1 MPSGIMSK
9 KQTRKDATHISGIL
23 SGLLEHYRPEAGQGM
38 LRVWRLWDR
47 VVGEDIARNARPA
60 AFKGSLLL
68 VYVTSSTWLHHL
80 RFVKH
85 DIITRLNADLG
96 QPLVSDIKFKVGP
109 F

>member
-1 MPSGIMSK
+1 MGK
-9 KQTRKDATHISGIL
+9 KLEEASHIGRIL
-23 SGLLEHYRPEAGQGM
+23 PGLLDSYRPEAEQSM

-47 VVGEDIARNARPA
+47 VLGEEIARNARPA

-80 RFVKH
+80 RFVKQ
-85 DIITRLNADLG
+85 DIVRRLNDGLG
-96 QPLVSDIKFKVGP
+96 QPLVSDIKFKVGS

>member
-1 MPSGIMSK
+1 MEK
-9 KQTRKDATHISGIL
+9 KSEEASHIGGIL
-23 SGLLEHYRPEAGQGM
+23 PGLLDSYRPEAQQSM

-47 VVGEDIARNARPA
+47 VLGEEIARNARPA

-80 RFVKH
+80 RFIKQDIVK
-85 DIITRLNADLG
+85 RLNDDLG
-96 QPLVSDIKFKVGP
+96 QPLVSDIKFKVGS

>member
-1 MPSGIMSK
+1 MSK
-9 KQTRKDATHISGIL
+9 KKTLKDATHIGAIL
-23 SGLLEHYRPEAGQGM
+23 SGLLEHYRPETEQGM

-68 VYVTSSTWLHHL
+68 VNVTSSTWLHHL
-80 RFVKH
+80 RFVKQ
-85 DIITRLNADLG
+85 DIITRLNEELG
-96 QPLVSDIKFKVGP
+96 QPLVSDLKFKVGA